1 MGTSSNMLP
10 KLSPEIIGWGWVN
23 GRVTNWKV
31 CEWELNII
39 SKKLIWYSENG
50 KIDLRKD
57 FRFTPIS
64 SPIII
69 FSDSLI
75 MAWCPS
81 PASPDLTKN
90 LPFSSYHEPE
100 FHKFLQ
106 LGCFDMSLDCF
117 LKHYFSFEI
126 FSSHEQKFKNTFW
139 KKKYFENSGKFFL
152 T

>member
-1 MGTSSNMLP
+1 MLP

-81 PASPDLTKN
+81 PASPDLTKQITFFFISWAGISQISPTW
-90 LPFSSYHEPE
+90 LLRHESRLFSETL
-100 FHKFLQ
+100 FQFWNFL
-106 LGCFDMSLDCF
+106 
-117 LKHYFSFEI
+117 
-126 FSSHEQKFKNTFW
+126 EQRKKFKNTFW
-139 KKKYFENSGKFFL
+139 KKKIEIFENSGKFSAIL